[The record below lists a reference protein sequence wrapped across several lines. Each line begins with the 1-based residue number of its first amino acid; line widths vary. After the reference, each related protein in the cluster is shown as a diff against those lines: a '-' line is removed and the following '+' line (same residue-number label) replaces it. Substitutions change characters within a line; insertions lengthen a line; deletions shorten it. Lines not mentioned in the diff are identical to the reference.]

1 MNGPPPTPLQQEA
14 SRTLP
19 GPDVPG
25 TPRPLNAAG
34 AAPLGLSGA
43 EATRRLAE
51 HGRNEIQR
59 EQTRSPWAVLL
70 EQFRSPMIALLL
82 GACVVSALLGEHAD
96 AIAIGAIVVLNALI
110 GFAQE
115 FKAEKALLALRS
127 MTAPRSRVMRDGY
140 AVQLQA
146 SEVVPGD
153 VLLLEAGDVVAADA
167 RLLEAH
173 ALATNEAALTGESVP
188 VDKAARP
195 VASDAALAQR
205 TDSVFLGTAVTRGTG
220 VAEVQ
225 ATGMRTELGKIAHL
239 LASTSD
245 TQTPLGQRLE
255 KVTRTLLV
263 ACVAIVVLVAALGLW
278 RGNGWLVVLLS
289 AISLAVAAVPEGLP
303 AVVTIALAM
312 GVQRM
317 AARHALV
324 RRLQAVET
332 LGSAT
337 VVCTDKTGTLTTG
350 TMEVREVWGTHS
362 DAILFASAACC
373 DASLGP
379 DGKEGTGDPTELALL
394 RAALAHGIHREELE
408 RDRPRVLVRP
418 FDSETKRM
426 SVLRADGALYVKGAL
441 EVLLPRCASGTE
453 GATEAARTL
462 ASRGLRVLAVAR
474 GQGPEEEGLELLG
487 LVGMA
492 DPPRPEAVAAVA
504 AARAAGVR
512 TVMITGDSPETAQ
525 AIGRELGILLPG
537 EDPAERIHARVTA
550 EDKLRIVRRWKER
563 GEIVAMTGDG
573 VNDAPALREAH
584 IGIAMGRTGTEVTRE
599 AADLVLTDDNFATII
614 TAIREG
620 RAIYENIR
628 KTLVYLLVGN
638 VGELVVMFAASLVGL
653 PLPLLPLQL
662 LWINLVTDSLPALA
676 LVMDPARSELLAH
689 PPRRPD
695 EPMLGAPQWRHILL
709 VGALEASVVLGVFI
723 WADPTWHL
731 ERARAL
737 AFSTLVFAELL
748 RAFAARSPTR
758 LFWEVGPLTNRVLL
772 GVVLFSVGL
781 QLGLYELHSAR
792 GLFGL
797 GELYPWELGLAFA
810 LGLIPVSVLEVSKLV
825 RRWTHGAS
833 SPLRSP

>member
-1 MNGPPPTPLQQEA
+1 MNGPPPPLSREEA
-14 SRTLP
+14 LP
-19 GPDVPG
+19 VPPS
-25 TPRPLNAAG
+25 TPRPVNTV
-34 AAPLGLSGA
+34 LGLSQA
-43 EATRRLAE
+43 EAARRLAE
-51 HGRNEIQR
+51 YGRNEIQR
-59 EQTRSPWAVLL
+59 ERTRSPWAVLL

-82 GACVVSALLGEHAD
+82 GACGVSALLGEHAD

-110 GFAQE
+110 GFLQE
-115 FKAEKALLALRS
+115 FKAEQALLALRS
-127 MTAPRSRVMRDGY
+127 MTAPRARVVRDGY
-140 AVQLQA
+140 AVQLPSA
-146 SEVVPGD
+146 EVVPGD

-167 RLLEAH
+167 HLLEAH
-173 ALATNEAALTGESVP
+173 ALATNEAALTGESAP
-188 VDKAARP
+188 VDKAARA
-195 VASDAALAQR
+195 VAADAPLAQR
-205 TDSVFLGTAVTRGTG
+205 TDTVFLGTAVTRGTAR
-220 VAEVQ
+220 AEVR

-239 LASTSD
+239 LASTGD
-245 TQTPLGQRLE
+245 TQTPLEQRLAR
-255 KVTRTLLV
+255 VTRTLLL
-263 ACVAIVVLVAALGLW
+263 ACLAIVVLVAALGLW
-278 RGNGWLVVLLS
+278 RGHGWMTVLLS
-289 AISLAVAAVPEGLP
+289 SISLAVAAVPEGLP

-312 GVQRM
+312 GVRRM

-332 LGSAT
+332 LGSTT
-337 VVCTDKTGTLTTG
+337 VVCTDKTGTLTLG
-350 TMEVREVWGTHS
+350 TMEVREVWGANSH
-362 DAILFASAACC
+362 AILFASAACC

-394 RAALAHGIHREELE
+394 RAALARGIHREEIE
-408 RDRPRVLVRP
+408 QARPRVAVRP

-441 EVLLPRCASGTE
+441 EVLLPRCRADTGTVSASRAE
-453 GATEAARTL
+453 REL
-462 ASRGLRVLAVAR
+462 AGRGLRVLAVAR
-474 GQGPEEEGLELLG
+474 GEGPEEENLELLG

-512 TVMITGDSPETAQ
+512 TVMITGDSKATAE

-537 EDPAERIHARVTA
+537 EDAAERIHARVTA

-563 GEIVAMTGDG
+563 GEVVAMTGDG

-638 VGELVVMFAASLVGL
+638 VGELTLMLAASLVGL
-653 PLPLLPLQL
+653 PLPLVPLQL

-676 LVMDPARSELLAH
+676 LVMDPARSELLAR

-695 EPMLGAPQWRHILL
+695 EPMLGPGQWRYILM
-709 VGALEASVVLGVFI
+709 VGTLEALMVLGVFI
-723 WADPTWHL
+723 WADPARDVDH
-731 ERARAL
+731 ARAL

-748 RAFAARSPTR
+748 RAFAARSTTR
-758 LFWEVGPLTNRVLL
+758 LFWEVGPLTNRLLL
-772 GVVLFSVGL
+772 GIVVFSVGL
-781 QLGLYELHSAR
+781 QGVLYELPAAR
-792 GLFGL
+792 ELFGL
-797 GELYPWELGLAFA
+797 GALRLWELGLAFA
-810 LGLIPVSVLEVSKLV
+810 LGLIPVTVLELSKLL
-825 RRWTHGAS
+825 RRIARG
-833 SPLRSP
+833 

>member
-1 MNGPPPTPLQQEA
+1 MNGPPRPAARETN
-14 SRTLP
+14 
-19 GPDVPG
+19 VPVSPPP
-25 TPRPLNAAG
+25 PRPANTV
-34 AAPLGLSGA
+34 LGLSGA
-43 EATRRLAE
+43 EAARRLAE

-59 EQTRSPWAVLL
+59 ERTRAPWGVLG

-82 GACVVSALLGEHAD
+82 GACGVSALLGEHAD

-110 GFAQE
+110 GFLQE
-115 FKAEKALLALRS
+115 FKAEQALLALRS
-127 MTAPRSRVMRDGY
+127 MTAPRARVMRDGY
-140 AVQLQA
+140 AVQLPSA
-146 SEVVPGD
+146 EVVPGD

-167 RLLEAH
+167 HLLEAH
-173 ALATNEAALTGESVP
+173 ALATNEAALTGESAP
-188 VDKAARP
+188 VDKAARA
-195 VASDAALAQR
+195 VAADAPLAQR
-205 TDSVFLGTAVTRGTG
+205 TDTVFLGTAVTRGTG
-220 VAEVQ
+220 LAEVK
-225 ATGMRTELGKIAHL
+225 ATGMGTELGKIAHL
-239 LASTSD
+239 LASTGD
-245 TQTPLGQRLE
+245 TQTPLEQRLAR
-255 KVTRTLLV
+255 VTRTLLL
-263 ACVAIVVLVAALGLW
+263 ACLGIVVLVAALGLW
-278 RGNGWLVVLLS
+278 RGTGWMTVLLS
-289 AISLAVAAVPEGLP
+289 SISLAVAAVPEGLP
-303 AVVTIALAM
+303 AVVTIALAL
-312 GVQRM
+312 GVRRM

-350 TMEVREVWGTHS
+350 TMEVREVWGDDSH
-362 DAILFASAACC
+362 AILLASAACC

-394 RAALAHGIHREELE
+394 RAALTRGIRREDLE
-408 RDRPRVLVRP
+408 QDKPRVAVRP

-426 SVLRADGALYVKGAL
+426 SILRADGVLYVKGAL
-441 EVLLPRCASGTE
+441 EVLMPRCRT
-453 GATEAARTL
+453 ATLSAARAAHEL
-462 ASRGLRVLAVAR
+462 ASRGLRVLAIAR
-474 GQGPEEEGLELLG
+474 GEGPEEENLELLG

-512 TVMITGDSPETAQ
+512 TVMITGDSQETAQ

-537 EDPAERIHARVTA
+537 EDPAERIHARATA

-563 GEIVAMTGDG
+563 GEVVAMTGDG

-638 VGELVVMFAASLVGL
+638 VGELTLMLAASLVGL
-653 PLPLLPLQL
+653 PLPLVPLQL

-676 LVMDPARSELLAH
+676 LVMDPARSELLAR

-695 EPMLGAPQWRHILL
+695 EPLLGAAQWRYILL
-709 VGALEASVVLGVFI
+709 VGALEALMVLGVFI
-723 WADPTWHL
+723 WADPAHDE

-748 RAFAARSPTR
+748 RAFAARSTTR
-758 LFWEVGPLTNRVLL
+758 LFWEVGPFTNRLLL
-772 GVVLFSVGL
+772 GIVLFSVGL
-781 QLGLYELHSAR
+781 QWVLYEVPAAR
-792 GLFGL
+792 ELFGL
-797 GELYPWELGLAFA
+797 GALRPWELGLAFA
-810 LGLIPVSVLEVSKLV
+810 LGFIPVTVLEVAKLV
-825 RRWTHGAS
+825 R
-833 SPLRSP
+833 

>member
-1 MNGPPPTPLQQEA
+1 MNDLTSNAVREKTSQSGPPLSE
-14 SRTLP
+14 
-19 GPDVPG
+19 
-25 TPRPLNAAG
+25 PRPVNVAG
-34 AAPLGLSGA
+34 APSLGLSQA
-43 EATRRLAE
+43 EAARRLAE

-59 EQTRSPWAVLL
+59 EQTRSPWGVLL
-70 EQFRSPMIALLL
+70 EQFRSPMIVLLL
-82 GACVVSALLGEHAD
+82 GACGVSAMLGEHAD

-115 FKAEKALLALRS
+115 FKAERALLALRS
-127 MTAPRSRVMRDGY
+127 MTAPRARVMRDGY
-140 AVQLQA
+140 AVQLPA
-146 SEVVPGD
+146 AEVVPGD

-188 VDKAARP
+188 VDKAAVP
-195 VASDAALAQR
+195 VAADAPLAQR

-220 VAEVQ
+220 VAEVR
-225 ATGMRTELGKIAHL
+225 ATGMHTELGKIAHL

-245 TQTPLGQRLE
+245 TDTPLEQRLE
-255 KVTRTLLV
+255 RVTRTLLM
-263 ACVAIVVLVAALGLW
+263 ACAAIVVLVAALGLW
-278 RGNGWLVVLLS
+278 RGQGWLAVLMS
-289 AISLAVAAVPEGLP
+289 SISLAVAAVPEGLP
-303 AVVTIALAM
+303 AVVTIALAL

-350 TMEVREVWGTHS
+350 TMEVREVWGANPH
-362 DAILFASAACC
+362 AVLFASAACC

-394 RAALAHGIHREELE
+394 RAALARGIHREEIE
-408 RDRPRVLVRP
+408 RDRPRVAVRP

-441 EVLLPRCASGTE
+441 EVLLPRCNAGTE
-453 GATEAARTL
+453 GALEAMRTL
-462 ASRGLRVLAVAR
+462 SGRGLRVLAVAR
-474 GQGPEEEGLELLG
+474 GSGPEEEGLELLG

-492 DPPRPEAVAAVA
+492 DPPRPEAVTAVA

-512 TVMITGDSPETAQ
+512 TVMITGDSQETAQ

-537 EDPAERIHARVTA
+537 EDAAERIHARVTA

-563 GEIVAMTGDG
+563 GEVVAMTGDG

-599 AADLVLTDDNFATII
+599 AADLVLTDDNFATIV

-638 VGELVVMFAASLVGL
+638 VGELMLMFAASLVGL

-676 LVMDPARSELLAH
+676 LVMDPARAELLSR

-695 EPMLGAPQWRHILL
+695 EPMLGRSQWHHILL
-709 VGALEASVVLGVFI
+709 MGALEVAVVMGVFV
-723 WADPTWHL
+723 WTDPVEHV

-737 AFSTLVFAELL
+737 AFSTLVFAELM
-748 RAFAARSPTR
+748 RAFAARSATR
-758 LFWEVGPLTNRVLL
+758 IFWEVGPLTNRLLL
-772 GVVLFSVGL
+772 GVVLFSAGL
-781 QLGLYELHSAR
+781 QLAIYELPAAR
-792 GLFGL
+792 ALFGL
-797 GELYPWELGLAFA
+797 GELHLWELGLAFA
-810 LGLIPVSVLEVSKLV
+810 LGLIPATVLEVSKLV
-825 RRWTHGAS
+825 RRWKRG
-833 SPLRSP
+833 